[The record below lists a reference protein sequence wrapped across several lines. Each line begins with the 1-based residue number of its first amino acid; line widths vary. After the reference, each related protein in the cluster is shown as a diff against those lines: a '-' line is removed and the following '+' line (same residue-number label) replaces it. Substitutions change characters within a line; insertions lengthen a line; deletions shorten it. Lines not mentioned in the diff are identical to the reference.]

1 MIELHGN
8 IFRTKCTRCQLKGEI
23 RDEFPDLPRCKVC
36 GSNLRPDVVWFGE
49 GIKQEVWNEAVMHSM
64 TCDIMIIVGTSL
76 IVSPA
81 NSLLLYAKNNNA
93 TLIEVNP
100 ENTMFSDEMNFSI
113 RKTAADGLPNILSIF
128 ESVS

>member
-1 MIELHGN
+1 M
-8 IFRTKCTRCQLKGEI
+8 
-23 RDEFPDLPRCKVC
+23 
-36 GSNLRPDVVWFGE
+36 
-49 GIKQEVWNEAVMHSM
+49 WNDAVMHSM
-64 TCDIMIIVGTSL
+64 PCDIMIIVDTSL

-100 ENTMFSDEMNFSI
+100 ENTMFSDEMNFPI
-113 RKTAADGLPNILSIF
+113 RKTAADGLPNLLSIF